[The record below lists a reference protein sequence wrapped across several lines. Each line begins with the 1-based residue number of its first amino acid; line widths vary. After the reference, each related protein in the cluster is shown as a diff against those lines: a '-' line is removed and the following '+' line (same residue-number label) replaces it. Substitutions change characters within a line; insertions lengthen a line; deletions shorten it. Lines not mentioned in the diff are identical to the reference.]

1 MASIGFPRT
10 RFGGGKHQTL
20 EESAYHFL
28 RQAIVSGE
36 YAPGTKLVGSR
47 LAAELHVSRLTI
59 ANAMKR
65 LISEGFAV
73 GTPHHESVVAS
84 LDEKSLREIFLIR
97 HALEDVVMQEATK
110 NVSPV
115 ILIRLRE
122 LNEQLRASIEQQ
134 DTVAYRRIE
143 REYHLLIYAASELSM
158 MAALL
163 TDLWDRFEPYRGRRY
178 SNLRLNL
185 DAYTDHQAIH
195 EALEARAANKLVTV
209 MRAHVDQGYER
220 FRLALGGEIIE
231 TGLAGG
237 LAKPRRPGPGRKVA
251 REEALPGSLRAALVE
266 LPDTRRGQGK
276 MHGQSSVLTLA
287 VCAMLCGVRSRY
299 GIAWWGQ
306 NCHPS
311 IRSIL
316 GLPHNQGPSIA
327 TVHRLFSSIDQAAFE
342 QVLLDWFKTNGVDLA
357 ADTNPN
363 LEEADL
369 EGLHGGKLP
378 GIGPVSAVA
387 RRLQATWN
395 QQNGRGSSQQPIAEL
410 PMLLLAGKAT
420 TATAL
425 LAQRELMQQI
435 ILQNGKVTGSARP
448 LEKAGD

>member
-1 MASIGFPRT
+1 MTSIGLART
-10 RFGGGKHQTL
+10 QFGSGKHQTL
-20 EESAYHFL
+20 EESAYTFL

-65 LISEGFAV
+65 LISEGFVV

-84 LDEKSLREIFLIR
+84 LDETSLREIFLIR

-122 LNEQLRASIEQQ
+122 LNEQLRISIEQQ
-134 DTVAYRRIE
+134 DTVAYRRLE
-143 REYHLLIYAASELSM
+143 REYHLLIYAASEMSM

-195 EALEARAANKLVTV
+195 EALEARDDKNLVRV

-231 TGLAGG
+231 TGPDR
-237 LAKPRRPGPGRKVA
+237 LAKSRRGGSTRKVS
-251 REEALPGSLRAALVE
+251 REQTLPGSLRAALIE

-316 GLPHNQGPSIA
+316 GLPHDQGPSIA
-327 TVHRLFSSIDQAAFE
+327 TVHRLFRSIDQAAFE
-342 QVLLDWFKTNGVDLA
+342 QVLTNWFKANGVDLA
-357 ADTNPN
+357 DATRTN

-378 GIGPVSAVA
+378 GIDLVSAVA

-395 QQNGRGSSQQPIAEL
+395 QPNGRSSSHQPIAEL

-435 ILQNGKVTGSARP
+435 ILQNGKVTGSARQ